1 MTEERPA
8 CLACASDAIEGNQ
21 SVFLPRRALESPIY
35 LSIHRP
41 LLAQHNMEHVDR
53 FRIVA

>member
-1 MTEERPA
+1 MTEER
-8 CLACASDAIEGNQ
+8 LACASDAIEGNQ